1 MRQTELSRIILK
13 SMEKSTGIKNRGV
26 KTGTVGDAKDNYYI
40 NAHSKCTST
49 VIDMGFITNVSD
61 LKKVTTDK
69 TKTAQSHSRWHK
81 RLFKTSGVILMA
93 GINQKNIR
101 NFCIIAHIDHGKSTL
116 ADRIIEKPDFSHQ
129 ERCRSRFLI
138 TWILREKE
146 ELQLKH
152 RQ

>member
-1 MRQTELSRIILK
+1 MNSYNADTSVFGAEDIHTTVEAAELSRIILK

-61 LKKVTTDK
+61 LKKVTIDK
-69 TKTAQSHSRWHK
+69 TKTAQAIAEWHK

-101 NFCIIAHIDHGKSTL
+101 NFCCSHIDH
-116 ADRIIEKPDFSHQ
+116 
-129 ERCRSRFLI
+129 RSQHWL
-138 TWILREKE
+138 TE
-146 ELQLKH
+146 
-152 RQ
+152 